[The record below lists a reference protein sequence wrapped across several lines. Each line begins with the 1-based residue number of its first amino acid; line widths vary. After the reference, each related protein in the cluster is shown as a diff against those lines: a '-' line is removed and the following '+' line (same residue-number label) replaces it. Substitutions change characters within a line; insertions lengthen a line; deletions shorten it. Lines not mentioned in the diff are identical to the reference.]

1 MANKESKALQ
11 HITKKKIPLLFLHK
25 SLIFLTP
32 FLILSFCFAW
42 EIRSNPSQWWL
53 TPDSSKMSFWFGT
66 NPFIFKEQI
75 IVLNALQY
83 QLPLNSSFVKDRIT
97 DQINVFLWKHFEVSV
112 IWYVLTRYSIR
123 FKTSKAVHNH
133 LTLRCR
139 NPLTEVQSSKNFI
152 SVL

>member
-1 MANKESKALQ
+1 MLSTYMANKESKALQ

-97 DQINVFLWKHFEVSV
+97 DQINVFLWKHLKCPLSGTFSQD
-112 IWYVLTRYSIR
+112 IPSD
-123 FKTSKAVHNH
+123 SK
-133 LTLRCR
+133 LLK
-139 NPLTEVQSSKNFI
+139 QFI
-152 SVL
+152 TTWH